1 MDTTWILVC
10 DSAKARVFET
20 HGADPRWHVESEV
33 SHEGSRSK
41 AADLVSDRQ
50 GSRSSEGRSVHHN
63 ALAPAS
69 SPKEVEKEHFA
80 HLLGQKLDVA
90 LRSAR
95 FGRWVLVAPPH
106 FAGLMMKE
114 LTPQLKKHL
123 LATVDKDLGHLDPVA
138 LEERLRDVVRV
149 PSSEQGAIG
158 EPSKHRRH

>member
-10 DSAKARVFET
+10 DSAKACFFEA

-33 SHEGSRSK
+33 THEESRSK

-50 GSRSSEGRSVHHN
+50 GRRSSEGRSVHHN

-69 SPKEVEKEHFA
+69 FPKEVEKEHFA
-80 HLLGQKLDVA
+80 HLLGQRLDVA

-95 FGRWVLVAPPH
+95 FGRWVLVAAPH
-106 FAGLMMKE
+106 FAGLMAKE

-123 LATVDKDLGHLDPVA
+123 LATVDKDLGRLDPVA
-138 LEERLRDVVRV
+138 LEERLRDILRV
-149 PSSEQGAIG
+149 PLGEQVAVG
-158 EPSKHRRH
+158 EPSKRRH